1 MPATYSKVNDTIRE
15 ADSVIEKQAKLTY
28 YQRLVFAATFLNY
41 ALAHWLVLSWITYFY
56 FTHSLTKSG
65 LENRTLM

>member
-15 ADSVIEKQAKLTY
+15 TDSVIEKQAKLTY

-41 ALAHWLVLSWITYFY
+41 ALAHWLVLSLITYLLFY
-56 FTHSLTKSG
+56 SLIY
-65 LENRTLM
+65 